1 MDTKEKRILH
11 KDLSYKIIGLAMEV
25 QIAILTTTWQACLR

>member
-25 QIAILTTTWQACLR
+25 HIAILTTIWQACLR